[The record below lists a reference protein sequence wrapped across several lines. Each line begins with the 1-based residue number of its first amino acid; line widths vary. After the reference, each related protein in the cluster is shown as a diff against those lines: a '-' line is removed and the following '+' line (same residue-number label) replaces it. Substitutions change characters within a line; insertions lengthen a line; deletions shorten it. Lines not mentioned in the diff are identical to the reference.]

1 MPWTETAPMNERMR
15 FVTDWERDL
24 YSMVELCERYGV
36 SRKTGYKWPRGRRR
50 AASCSITSR
59 SSTTGG
65 GGIRRSAISARGR
78 SSGGANRKRW
88 QLNPGVYET
97 GASPHRFTNVY
108 RASDRV
114 SQYLIRNVIYSAA
127 QTAEEIF
134 FRTVMVKLFNRIST
148 WEQLQERVGEI
159 SWRTYRVRRIRPVS
173 GRGRSLILCETSN
186 DRWCSA

>member
-1 MPWTETAPMNERMR
+1 MEGM
-15 FVTDWERDL
+15 D
-24 YSMVELCERYGV
+24 
-36 SRKTGYKWPRGRRR
+36 
-50 AASCSITSR
+50 
-59 SSTTGG
+59 
-65 GGIRRSAISARGR
+65 GIRRPEAVRRLRVGR
-78 SSGGANRKRW
+78 RSVPVTTAFDSYWRFACERQALFFRRVAGQDPPWTTDPILA
-88 QLNPGVYET
+88 
-97 GASPHRFTNVY
+97 AHRFTNVY

-134 FRTVMVKLFNRIST
+134 FRTVMFKLFNRIST